1 MQVSLSFW
9 RYKLNRSESAKKKV
23 SEITAV
29 VAMIL
34 LLTYLVDAAVGQGE
48 IGFLPMSEKERGMMF
63 GLSTIILFFV
73 AFGVGI
79 REKSAINTILLIVG
93 GMLIGTSVLIAS
105 LMAEGGLDSIS
116 SSFLGVI
123 IVGYIIMGLGILRVV
138 KK

>member
-1 MQVSLSFW
+1 
-9 RYKLNRSESAKKKV
+9 
-23 SEITAV
+23 
-29 VAMIL
+29 MIL

-48 IGFLPMSEKERGMMF
+48 VGFLPMDEKERGMIF

-79 REKSAINTILLIVG
+79 REKSAITTILLIVG
-93 GMLIGTSVLIAS
+93 GVLIGTSVLVAS
-105 LMAEGGLDSIS
+105 SMAEGGLESIS
-116 SSFLGVI
+116 GSFLGVI

>member
-1 MQVSLSFW
+1 MKTVIT
-9 RYKLNRSESAKKKV
+9 KKKI
-23 SEITAV
+23 SEITAI

-48 IGFLPMSEKERGMMF
+48 IGFLPMSEKERGMIF

-79 REKSAINTILLIVG
+79 REKSATTTILLIVG
-93 GMLIGTSVLIAS
+93 GALTGTSVMAAS
-105 LMAEGGLDSIS
+105 LMAEGGLASIS

-123 IVGYIIMGLGILRVV
+123 VVGYIIMGLGILRIV